1 MASGGSSLRVQGQKK
16 GQDQEMQ
23 IVILEKGPTITEWKF
38 FFNKQTDIFEQS
50 N

>member
-23 IVILEKGPTITEWKF
+23 IVILEKGPTIIELEIF
-38 FFNKQTDIFEQS
+38 F
-50 N
+50 